1 MRLTRRSMTGM
12 MGAATIAVTLGAS
25 GIAVAQ
31 DDTHATIGIRTEAAS
46 IDPHF
51 SYVATSKA
59 QVTNIFDTLIMR
71 DEDLA
76 LTPALATE
84 WTHVGDGVWE
94 FELREGV
101 TWHDG
106 EPFTA
111 EDVLFTFERAGDVPN
126 SPAPFGQFLSQ
137 IEEATAPDDMTVRIK
152 TRNPSPQ
159 ILFDLAEVPIVSK
172 HAGEGATTADY
183 NDGTA
188 TVGTGPFRFVSWEP
202 GGTLELARN
211 DDYWGGPSDFATV
224 SVVAIPNDASRVAAL
239 LSGDVDLIDAVPP
252 ESFERLKNDPDIA
265 IWMTQ
270 DVYTAYVFLDTDRD
284 VTPNVTAK
292 DGSEIPNPLK
302 DRRVREAMSLAI
314 NRQAIIDRLLQG
326 LAQPAGQLA
335 GPTMVGFNPELEP
348 SPYDPERARELLA
361 EAGYPDGF
369 RITLNGPN
377 NRYVADGQIAQ
388 AIAQMFEQIG
398 IETQVETM
406 PSNVFFPAASNR
418 DFSVFFL
425 AWGSA
430 QGTAWHGLRGVLMT
444 YDKELGYGPSNR
456 GRYSNPEVDR
466 LTLEA
471 LSTFDVEEAGRLAG
485 RGGGRR
491 VPRLRDPADALPDE
505 RLGLARGLRPRPPAG
520 PDDARDRPLEGRVGR
535 HGGRG
540 GQGEDRHGRQLRR

>member
-1 MRLTRRSMTGM
+1 MTITRRSLGRAAGLGLLAATLAGP
-12 MGAATIAVTLGAS
+12 AAAQDDDTATIA
-25 GIAVAQ
+25 
-31 DDTHATIGIRTEAAS
+31 IRTEPAS
-46 IDPHF
+46 MDPHF

-71 DEDLA
+71 DEDLQ

-84 WTHVGDGVWE
+84 WEHVGDGVWE
-94 FELREGV
+94 FALREGV

-111 EDVLFTFERAGDVPN
+111 DDVLFTFERAGDVPN

-137 IEEATAPDDMTVRIK
+137 IEEATAPDDLTLRIR

-159 ILFDLAEVPIVSK
+159 ILFDLAEVPIVSR

-188 TVGTGPFRFVSWEP
+188 TIGTGPFEFVSWQP
-202 GGTLELARN
+202 GGTLELTRN
-211 DDYWGGPSDFATV
+211 DDYWGERSDFAGV
-224 SVVAIPNDASRVAAL
+224 DVISIPNDASRVAAL

-252 ESFERLKNDPDIA
+252 ESFARLESDPNVD
-265 IWMTQ
+265 IWMTT
-270 DVYTAYVFLDTDRD
+270 DVYTAYIFLDTDRD

-302 DRRVREAMSLAI
+302 DVRVREAMSLAI
-314 NRQAIIDRLLQG
+314 NREAIVDRLLQG
-326 LAQPAGQLA
+326 LAEPAGQLA
-335 GPTMVGFNPELEP
+335 GPTMVGFNPELTP
-348 SPYDPERARELLA
+348 APYDPERARELLA

-369 RITLNGPN
+369 KITLNGPN

-388 AIAQMFEQIG
+388 AVAQMFEAVG
-398 IETQVETM
+398 IETVVETM

-444 YDKELGYGPSNR
+444 YDAEAGYGPSNR

-466 LTLEA
+466 LTIA
-471 LSTFDVEEAGRLAG
+471 SMSTFDVEEAGKLAAEAAG
-485 RGGGRR
+485 IAF
-491 VPRLRDPADALPDE
+491 RDFAILPMHYQMNVWASRKGFE
-505 RLGLARGLRPRPPAG
+505 HRPRQDQMTLAIG
-520 PDDARDRPLEGRVGR
+520 LSRTE
-535 HGGRG
+535 
-540 GQGEDRHGRQLRR
+540 

>member
-1 MRLTRRSMTGM
+1 MNLNRRMLAAL
-12 MGAATIAVTLGAS
+12 GASLLASILSAPVLAQDGSATIA
-25 GIAVAQ
+25 
-31 DDTHATIGIRTEAAS
+31 IRTEAAS
-46 IDPHF
+46 MDPHF

-59 QVTNIFDTLIMR
+59 QVTNVFDTLIMR
-71 DEDLA
+71 DEDLQ

-84 WTHVGDGVWE
+84 WEHIGDGVWDLT
-94 FELREGV
+94 LREGV

-106 EPFTA
+106 EPFDA
-111 EDVLFTFERAGDVPN
+111 EDVIFTFERAGDVPN

-137 IEEATAPDDMTVRIK
+137 IEEATAPDPMTVRIR

-159 ILFDLAEVPIVSK
+159 ILFDLAEVPIVSQ

-188 TVGTGPFRFVSWEP
+188 TIGTGPFRFVSWEP

-211 DDYWGGPSDFATV
+211 DAYWDTPSDFAEV
-224 SVVAIPNDASRVAAL
+224 SVISIPNDASRVAAL

-252 ESFERLKNDPDIA
+252 ESYARLEASDDIN
-265 IWMTQ
+265 IWQTT

-302 DRRVREAMSLAI
+302 DVRVREAMSLAI
-314 NRQAIIDRLLQG
+314 NREAIIDRLLNG

-348 SPYDPERARELLA
+348 TAYDPERARELLA
-361 EAGYPDGF
+361 EAGYEDGF
-369 RITLNGPN
+369 RIVLNGPN

-388 AIAQMFEQIG
+388 AIAQMLSAVG
-398 IETQVETM
+398 IETEVETM
-406 PSNVFFPAASNR
+406 PSNVFFPSASAR
-418 DFSVFFL
+418 EFSVFFL

-444 YDKELGYGPSNR
+444 YDADLGYGPSNR

-466 LTLEA
+466 LTIA
-471 LSTFDVEEAGRLAG
+471 SMSTFDVEEAGRLAAEAAG
-485 RGGGRR
+485 IAFRDFAILPMHYQMNVWASRSGFEHA
-491 VPRLRDPADALPDE
+491 PRQDQMTLAY
-505 RLGLARGLRPRPPAG
+505 GLSRA
-520 PDDARDRPLEGRVGR
+520 E
-535 HGGRG
+535 
-540 GQGEDRHGRQLRR
+540 